1 MKLEALYN
9 AVIVKPVEAEETSY
23 GGIIVPDLGNE
34 KNKLAEVVA
43 VGDGSYR
50 DWETDRKSTR
60 LNSSHIT
67 RSRMPSSA

>member
-1 MKLEALYN
+1 MRIYK
-9 AVIVKPVEAEETSY
+9 ISVEEMATLTGLSVADVNKGIEY
-23 GGIIVPDLGNE
+23 GSFGAMPEYPG
-34 KNKLAEVVA
+34 
-43 VGDGSYR
+43 YR

>member
-1 MKLEALYN
+1 MKVVISGKLVCTFENVVIEVANGSLEDATELW
-9 AVIVKPVEAEETSY
+9 K
-23 GGIIVPDLGNE
+23 
-34 KNKLAEVVA
+34 
-43 VGDGSYR
+43 YR